1 MPKLLVVELQA
12 PISSRLEAE
21 VARLKPSL
29 RERATK
35 PGIVETALGLYF
47 MLGESERG
55 AAVRGEII
63 MQASGLS
70 CDNPVSSQHAARLIG
85 VSAST
90 ITLIKREL
98 GITRQKVFVRE
109 IRKFLEDNPSWNT
122 KSVKPTRRPRGKRS
136 IPGPA

>member
-1 MPKLLVVELQA
+1 MPKLLVELEER
-12 PISSRLEAE
+12 ISSRLEAE

-29 RERATK
+29 RDRATK
-35 PGIVETALGLYF
+35 RGIVETALGRYF
-47 MLGESERG
+47 ALGESERG

-70 CDNPVSSQHAARLIG
+70 CDNPVSSQHAAKLVG
-85 VSAST
+85 VSPST

-98 GITRQKVFVRE
+98 GITRQKVFVKE

-122 KSVKPTRRPRGKRS
+122 KSVKPTRRPRGKQAT
-136 IPGPA
+136 PVPA